1 MSRPGDPVPYGL
13 VRNAQAV
20 NPLAQN
26 ASRTP
31 FCAVVDNSGKILI
44 EKLTR
49 SKIFRDYEQAFR
61 GATGLPMALTP
72 VETWGLPLQGDR
84 NENPFCAVMG
94 ENSKTCAACLE
105 MQQALAQR
113 YSGEPVTVKCFA
125 GLCDSAVPVR
135 IGDRL
140 LGFLRTGQVFTE
152 EPSEAEFDRTAKK
165 LIEWGIEVNLKKLH
179 DAYFASKVLTNEQYQ
194 SFVRLLKV
202 FADHL
207 SMVSNQVLVREENTE
222 NPMIMRAKDFI
233 EKNQG
238 EDLSLAN
245 VARAVNTSTFY
256 FCKMFKKATGLTFTE
271 YLGRVRVEKAKS
283 LLLNP
288 HTRVSEVA
296 FEVGFQ
302 SLSQF
307 NRVFK
312 RITGLSP
319 TEYRDRLPRA
329 AATANGRR

>member
-1 MSRPGDPVPYGL
+1 M
-13 VRNAQAV
+13 A
-20 NPLAQN
+20 
-26 ASRTP
+26 
-31 FCAVVDNSGKILI
+31 DNSGKVLV

-49 SKIFRDYEQAFR
+49 SKIYRDYEAAFR
-61 GATGLPMALTP
+61 GATGLPVAFTP
-72 VETWGLPLQGDR
+72 PESWGLPHQGDK
-84 NENPFCAVMG
+84 NEGAFCNVMA
-94 ENSKTCAACLE
+94 ESSKACAACLE
-105 MQQALAQR
+105 LQQRLSNR
-113 YSGEPVTVKCFA
+113 LNGEPVTVKCFA

-135 IGDRL
+135 LGDRL

-152 EPSEAEFDRTAKK
+152 PPTEADFDRTAKQLMK
-165 LIEWGIEVNLKKLH
+165 WGAEVDLKKLR
-179 DAYFASKVLTNEQYQ
+179 DAYFASKVLTNDQYT

-202 FADHL
+202 FADHISL
-207 SMVSNQVLVREENTE
+207 VSNQVLVREENTE
-222 NPMIMRAKDFI
+222 NPLITRAKDFI
-233 EKNQG
+233 DKNQA
-238 EDLSLAN
+238 EDLSLSS

-288 HTRVSEVA
+288 HLRVSEVA

-319 TEYRDRLPRA
+319 TVYRERLPRA
-329 AATANGRR
+329 QPAAPVARR